1 MKGKTENHP
10 GTDLKDHHQIS
21 IVKYLAVAIAMIS
34 IPMGYWREVGGRT
47 LDQLQI
53 LALQLSSWVTLSYY
67 LIWALVSFISE
78 LKRIKIRVRVSKIF
92 FQNIFISSTIIVY

>member
-34 IPMGYWREVGGRT
+34 VPVGYWRKVEDRA
-47 LDQLQI
+47 LDQLQV
-53 LALQLSSWVTLSYY
+53 LALQLNSWVTLS
-67 LIWALVSFISE
+67 
-78 LKRIKIRVRVSKIF
+78 
-92 FQNIFISSTIIVY
+92 

>member
-34 IPMGYWREVGGRT
+34 VPMGYWSEKGERT
-47 LDQLQI
+47 LDQLQV
-53 LALQLSSWVTLSYY
+53 LAFQL
-67 LIWALVSFISE
+67 
-78 LKRIKIRVRVSKIF
+78 K
-92 FQNIFISSTIIVY
+92 